1 MKMFKILFILYFL
14 FFFGCSSVNQ
24 VKNIGEVSKKT
35 LSKNKEKSP
44 NPEALRFY
52 LDGQLL
58 MNQGDY
64 SMAIIEFQQALELD
78 PATSAIELAIAE
90 CYWKLRKPLL
100 SKKHINNVLKTDPFE
115 PEALEMLADQMIF
128 DKQYGSALDPL
139 TKLTQN
145 FPNRVKYLVTL
156 AEVEKILGNSIK
168 SIDHYLNAYKI
179 DSTNLNFLETAGRYA
194 LESDNAVKALSIF
207 KQLTIEDPINQ
218 NYLSI
223 FTELISREGKFK
235 EGITHIENLNE
246 TNGEKAFRNAE
257 IGKLFYRNNEKNKAK
272 DYLERSIE
280 NLNSNLSGILSLF
293 EIYIND
299 NQLSEAASVADKI
312 ISNFPDD
319 WRGYYSRAIVY
330 LNQENYKSMILLLEP
345 IAEGFE
351 KIFSIQYLL
360 GIAYNRFLDS
370 ENAIIYFNKALSIE
384 PNSKN
389 ALHSLAILYDEKSQW
404 ENSDEIYIKL
414 INTDN
419 KDAQAYNNYAYSLVE
434 RNVNLDQALE
444 MAKKAIE
451 IEPENPSYLDTI
463 GWVYFKLSDFK
474 KAKKYISQSVELND
488 KNAIVLE
495 HLGDVLMETDE
506 TDEAVEFYKK
516 ALFIDQ
522 DNSRL
527 KKKVLSD

>member
-1 MKMFKILFILYFL
+1 M
-14 FFFGCSSVNQ
+14 
-24 VKNIGEVSKKT
+24 
-35 LSKNKEKSP
+35 
-44 NPEALRFY
+44 
-52 LDGQLL
+52 
-58 MNQGDY
+58 
-64 SMAIIEFQQALELD
+64 
-78 PATSAIELAIAE
+78 
-90 CYWKLRKPLL
+90 
-100 SKKHINNVLKTDPFE
+100 
-115 PEALEMLADQMIF
+115 
-128 DKQYGSALDPL
+128 
-139 TKLTQN
+139 
-145 FPNRVKYLVTL
+145 
-156 AEVEKILGNSIK
+156 
-168 SIDHYLNAYKI
+168 
-179 DSTNLNFLETAGRYA
+179 
-194 LESDNAVKALSIF
+194 
-207 KQLTIEDPINQ
+207 
-218 NYLSI
+218 
-223 FTELISREGKFK
+223 
-235 EGITHIENLNE
+235 
-246 TNGEKAFRNAE
+246 
-257 IGKLFYRNNEKNKAK
+257 FYRNNEKNKAK

-280 NLNSNLSGILSLF
+280 NLNSNLSSILSLF

-370 ENAIIYFNKALSIE
+370 ENAILYFNKALSIE

-414 INTDN
+414 INTDD

-434 RNVNLDQALE
+434 RNVKLDQALE

-463 GWVYFKLSDFK
+463 GWVYFKLRDFK

-495 HLGDVLMETDE
+495 HLGDVLMETND

-527 KKKVLSD
+527 KKEGIV